1 MAIFGMLAYSINAI
15 PINGAPRRDR
25 ASLLM
30 GSDDPGLELKNSRVG
45 EKMKTTIM
53 VPVLVLLIMTTVAL
67 LHEGMTNSKYLAKK
81 ACDERPAYCF
91 TPPVSFAS
99 LR

>member
-1 MAIFGMLAYSINAI
+1 
-15 PINGAPRRDR
+15 
-25 ASLLM
+25 
-30 GSDDPGLELKNSRVG
+30 
-45 EKMKTTIM
+45 MKTTIM